1 MICWHDNTALRTPLR
16 DYILISCLLAISK
29 IHLKQSFLFRWY
41 FVRVMATSG
50 QQSFRTLLFLFS
62 YAPLSRIHTLMLSYI
77 LKFVSWNV
85 TAISNTPFTRQ
96 IRHIGISRFQSRRK
110 SYIISYSGPIE
121 YIAYRLELFESRA

>member
-29 IHLKQSFLFRWY
+29 IHLKRSFLFRWY

-50 QQSFRTLLFLFS
+50 QQSFVHFCSCFRMLLYLE
-62 YAPLSRIHTLMLSYI
+62 YTLMLSYI